1 MKFLIKFFISYLA
14 KLGNNSL
21 KLQKFNFMIKVSLE
35 IIIRP
40 KCNETSIKLA
50 IARVIIMMN
59 RACYETC
66 VAPANTGKI

>member
-1 MKFLIKFFISYLA
+1 
-14 KLGNNSL
+14 
-21 KLQKFNFMIKVSLE
+21 MIKVSLE